1 MKIVSIVG
9 ARPQFVKAA
18 ALFKKLREKFTEGSV
33 HTGQHYDPNMSDVFF
48 KELGIPEP
56 DYNLGVGSGPHGEQ
70 TGRMLIEIE
79 KVLLKEKPDLVLVYG
94 DTNSTI
100 AGSLA
105 AAKLHI
111 KVAHVEAGARSF
123 NQQMP
128 EELNRVVTDHL
139 SDLLFCATKTSVINL
154 KKEGITRGV
163 YFTGDVMYDA
173 VLQFSRVAKEKSQ
186 ILRTLGIEPKTYLYA
201 TVHRAENTDNPET
214 LKNIILALAESGEKI
229 VFPVHPRTR
238 KSIDN
243 YQLPIN
249 KFSNIKLIEPVGY
262 LDNLILIENS
272 KKVLTDSGGIQ
283 KEAYFLKIPCITL
296 REETEWVET
305 VADGWNILVGADK
318 KKIQQSIEKFEPKGK
333 QSDHFGDGQAAS
345 KILEILVSEL

>member
-18 ALFKKLREKFTEGSV
+18 PLSKKLRENFTEVLV
-33 HTGQHYDPNMSDVFF
+33 HTGQHYDLNMSEIFF

-56 DYNLGVGSGPHGEQ
+56 DYNLGVGSGAHGEQ
-70 TGRMLIEIE
+70 TGKMLIKIE

-123 NQQMP
+123 NRQMP

-139 SDLLFCATKTSVINL
+139 SDFLFCATRNSVINL
-154 KKEGITRGV
+154 KKEGIKRGV

-173 VLQFSRVAKEKSQ
+173 VLQFVNQGRKTSKIIESLDLKS
-186 ILRTLGIEPKTYLYA
+186 KTYLYA
-201 TVHRAENTDNPET
+201 TVHRAENTDNPEN

-229 VFPVHPRTR
+229 VFPIHPRTR
-238 KSIDN
+238 KMMGGIE
-243 YQLPIN
+243 LPLLP
-249 KFSNIKLIEPVGY
+249 NIRMIEPVGY

-283 KEAYFLKIPCITL
+283 KEAYFLKVPCITL

-333 QSDHFGDGQAAS
+333 QSDHFGDGQATNKITKIIAS
-345 KILEILVSEL
+345 DLR

>member
-18 ALFKKLREKFTEGSV
+18 ALSKKLREKFTEVLV
-33 HTGQHYDPNMSDVFF
+33 HTGQHYDSNMSDVFF

-56 DYNLGVGSGPHGEQ
+56 DYNLGVGSGSHGEQ
-70 TGRMLIEIE
+70 TGGMLIEIE
-79 KVLLKEKPDLVLVYG
+79 KVLIKEKPDLVLVYG

-111 KVAHVEAGARSF
+111 KVAHVGAGLRSF
-123 NQQMP
+123 NRAMP

-139 SDLLFCATKTSVINL
+139 SDFLFTPTKTAVDNL
-154 KKEGITRGV
+154 NKEGIINGV
-163 YFTGDVMYDA
+163 FNTGDVMYDA

-201 TVHRAENTDNPET
+201 TVHRAENTDNPEN

-229 VFPVHPRTR
+229 VFPIHPRTR
-238 KSIDN
+238 KMMGGIE
-243 YQLPIN
+243 LP
-249 KFSNIKLIEPVGY
+249 SLPNIKMIEPVGY

-283 KEAYFLKIPCITL
+283 KEAYFLKVPCITL

-305 VADGWNILVGADK
+305 VEDGWNILVGADK
-318 KKIQQSIEKFEPKGK
+318 KKIQQSIEKFESKGK
-333 QSDHFGDGQAAS
+333 QSDHFGDGQAAN
-345 KILEILVSEL
+345 KIAEIISNLS